1 MDELLETIS
10 RVVTTRG
17 ARAAERRLL
26 EELDRLIPS
35 TLEELGLPVRV
46 VVPSGSL
53 RLHVIRRL
61 ARERGAA
68 AGVVVQTLYGFAME
82 ILAGAGDPAPRGDAA
97 FELLTRRLAC
107 DHPPL
112 RQALGS
118 LQDGYDAAVGV
129 VRDLLDAGFQP
140 GNEEGVLERLDE
152 AGGDLGRERL
162 ARARSLVRLAA
173 EVFDNTDELEAW
185 RTGRALQLAEDRILA
200 GDEGLP
206 PTGALIIHGFADV
219 TGVAADL
226 LQALV
231 RTWGGVVILDRP
243 PDPVDPKKEDA
254 GATYLSRL
262 DERLVHLDH
271 EADGEAAAP
280 PELILAAAPDAEAE
294 ARWVAERIRELL
306 ASGAEPEEIGV
317 VARGLEGIVQPLRRH
332 FGRLGIPFSGVGA
345 TVPGAGARRRVR
357 RLAELLRKGEAT
369 EVDLWAEAWGEGA
382 GHTELLLGL
391 RVLGVLRVADV
402 AGLRTDGELA
412 RGVRLPLYLGEDE
425 ETNSVPGR
433 PTLPATAL
441 EGAAARARRLVEA
454 LGGWPGRGPAEAHRR
469 RTLAVLDALGW
480 TRETGEWEAVARCLG
495 GLVSELPDALEVE
508 KGEWFKLV
516 GDRLDRVGKVS
527 LGGAGGG
534 VQVMTV
540 MESRARTFA
549 HLFVVGLN
557 RGVFP
562 RLGHEDPLLPE
573 AVRVRLASDVLPEM
587 PVKAR
592 SADEERYLFAQ
603 LVSAAPRV
611 KLSWPL
617 ASLEARLTPS
627 SFVERL
633 GLCEEGTKPVP
644 IAPLWRPDD
653 DNLRPRPA
661 YEHAVLAAGKVSPAD
676 LLPVLEAAI
685 AEGREGPPPRAS
697 VVSPGELAAARIDVV
712 DAVEPAVGAVSP
724 GPWFGFIGAAVEEKD
739 ARRWVTRFEATGVC
753 PWRAFIQQRLGVY
766 PLPDPHLGLPDAD
779 GRLVGL
785 VVHEVLERIVLD
797 VVDERAGDLEV
808 ALVGEPLEVPWP
820 ESDRFE
826 DLLQRAA
833 GRVIRREGMTTLGL
847 APLLVARARPLL
859 EVARAVEWGPEG
871 RLNAVLATEVKGE
884 MELEGL
890 DRPLFFRADRVDAG
904 ATGPKLVD
912 YKTGK
917 PLSTAKKAETRRTHL
932 LRQVAQGRTLQAVS
946 YSLAPKGIGGCG
958 RYLYLIPDMDG
969 NDEARH
975 VSVRR
980 DDEEV
985 VAKFAEAV
993 CTIGDGRQAGVVFP
1007 RLEEADG
1014 RAGQHCTYCRV
1025 GEACR
1030 RDDSRFRSRLV
1041 AWMQGE
1047 GTDDAPAAEIARSLW
1062 WLGVEREEEEGDE

>member
-1 MDELLETIS
+1 MAELSETIS

-26 EELDRLIPS
+26 AELDQLIPS
-35 TLEELGLPVRV
+35 TPEELASPVRV
-46 VVPSGSL
+46 VVPSRSL
-53 RLHVIRRL
+53 RLHLIRRL
-61 ARERGAA
+61 AHERGAI

-82 ILAGAGDPAPRGDAA
+82 TLRGAGDPAPRGDAA
-97 FELLTRRLAC
+97 FELLTRRLARS
-107 DHPPL
+107 HKSL
-112 RQALGS
+112 QQALGD
-118 LQDGYDAAVGV
+118 LQVGYDAAVCI

-152 AGGDLGRERL
+152 AGGGLGRERL

-173 EVFDNTDELEAW
+173 EVFEKTDELGAW
-185 RTGRALQLAEDRILA
+185 RSGRALQLAEERILA
-200 GDEGLP
+200 GGEGLP
-206 PTGALIIHGFADV
+206 PTRSLIIHGFADV

-243 PDPVDPKKEDA
+243 PDPVDPDEEDA

-294 ARWVAERIRELL
+294 ARWVAEGIRELL

-317 VARGLEGIVQPLRRH
+317 VARGLEGIAQPLRRH

-402 AGLRTDGELA
+402 ADLRTDGELA
-412 RGVRLPLYLGEDE
+412 RGVRLPLDLGEDE
-425 ETNSVPGR
+425 ETGDVPGR
-433 PTLPATAL
+433 PTLPAKAL
-441 EGAAARARRLVEA
+441 EGAAVRAHRLVEA
-454 LGGWPGRGPAEAHRR
+454 LGGWPGLGPADAHRR
-469 RTLAVLDALGW
+469 RTLAVLDARGW

-495 GLVSELPDALEVE
+495 SLVSELPDALEVE

-516 GDRLDRVGKVS
+516 GDRLDRVGGVP

-540 MESRARTFA
+540 MESRARTFD

-557 RGVFP
+557 RGIFP

-573 AVRVRLASDVLPEM
+573 AIRVRLASDVLPEM

-611 KLSWPL
+611 RLSWRL
-617 ASLEARLTPS
+617 TSLEAKLTPS
-627 SFVERL
+627 PFVERL
-633 GLCEEGTKPVP
+633 GLREEGTKPLPV
-644 IAPLWRPDD
+644 APLWRPDGES
-653 DNLRPRPA
+653 LRPRPA
-661 YEHAVLAAGKVSPAD
+661 YEHAVLAAGKASPAD
-676 LLPVLEAAI
+676 FLLVLEAAI
-685 AEGREGPPPRAS
+685 AEAREGPPPRQSA
-697 VVSPGELAAARIDVV
+697 VSPGELAAARIDVL
-712 DAVEPAVGAVSP
+712 DAVEPAVGVVSP
-724 GPWFGFIGAAVEEKD
+724 GPWFGFIGAAVEVKD
-739 ARRWVTRFEATGVC
+739 ARRWVTQFEATGVC
-753 PWRAFIQQRLGVY
+753 PWRAFIQQRLGVF

-797 VVDERAGDLEV
+797 VVDERAGDLEA
-808 ALVGEPLEVPWP
+808 ALAGEPMEVRWP
-820 ESDRFE
+820 ENDRFE

-847 APLLVARARPLL
+847 TPLLVARARPLL

-871 RLNAVLATEVKGE
+871 RLSAVLAAEANGE
-884 MELEGL
+884 MELEGV
-890 DRPLFFRADRVDAG
+890 DRPLFFRADRVDTG
-904 ATGPKLVD
+904 ATGPELVD

-917 PLSTAKKAETRRTHL
+917 LLSTAKKPETRRAHL
-932 LRQVAQGRTLQAVS
+932 LRKVAQGRTLQAVA
-946 YSLAPKGIGGCG
+946 YSLAPKGPGGCG
-958 RYLYLIPDMDG
+958 RYLYLIPDVDG

-975 VSVRR
+975 VTVRG

-985 VAKFAEAV
+985 VASFAEAV
-993 CTIGDGRQAGVVFP
+993 RTIGDGRQAGVVFP
-1007 RLEEADG
+1007 RIEEADG
-1014 RAGQHCTYCRV
+1014 RAGQHCSYCRV
-1025 GEACR
+1025 AEACR

-1047 GTDDAPAAEIARSLW
+1047 ESDDPPAAEIARSLW
-1062 WLGVEREEEEGDE
+1062 WLGVEREEGEG

>member
-1 MDELLETIS
+1 MIQPPETIS

-26 EELDRLIPS
+26 EELDRFIPS
-35 TLEELGLPVRV
+35 TPEDFALPVRV
-46 VVPSGSL
+46 VVPSRSL
-53 RLHVIRRL
+53 RLHLIRRL
-61 ARERGAA
+61 ARERGAV

-82 ILAGAGDPAPRGDAA
+82 ILAFAGDPAPRGDAA
-97 FELLTRRLAC
+97 FELLTRRLARVH
-107 DHPPL
+107 HPL
-112 RQALGS
+112 QQALGD
-118 LQDGYDAAVGV
+118 LQDGFDAAAGV

-152 AGGDLGRERL
+152 AGGGLGRERI

-173 EVFDNTDELEAW
+173 EVFSKTDELGAW
-185 RTGRALQLAEDRILA
+185 RSGRALQLAEDRILA
-200 GDEGLP
+200 GGEDLP
-206 PTGALIIHGFADV
+206 PTRSLIIHGFADV

-231 RTWGGVVILDRP
+231 RTWSGVVILDRP
-243 PDPVDPKKEDA
+243 RDPVDPKEEDA

-271 EADGEAAAP
+271 QADGEAAAP

-306 ASGAEPEEIGV
+306 ASGEEPEEIGV
-317 VARGLEGIVQPLRRH
+317 VARGLEGIAQPLRRH

-382 GHTELLLGL
+382 DHTQLLLGL

-402 AGLRTDGELA
+402 ARLRTDGELA
-412 RGVRLPLYLGEDE
+412 RGVRLPLDLGEDE
-425 ETNSVPGR
+425 ETGDAPGR
-433 PTLPATAL
+433 STLPAKAL
-441 EGAAARARRLVEA
+441 EGAAVRARRLVEA
-454 LGGWPGRGPAEAHRR
+454 LGGWPGRGPADAHRR

-480 TRETGEWEAVARCLG
+480 TCETGEWEAVARCLG
-495 GLVSELPDALEVE
+495 SLVSELPDALEVE
-508 KGEWFKLV
+508 KGEWLKLV
-516 GDRLDRVGKVS
+516 GDRLDRVGEVL

-562 RLGHEDPLLPE
+562 RRGHEDPLLPE
-573 AVRVRLASDVLPEM
+573 AIRVRLASDVLPEM

-611 KLSWPL
+611 RLSWCL

-633 GLCEEGTKPVP
+633 ALCDEGAKPVP
-644 IAPLWRPDD
+644 IAPLWRQDD
-653 DNLRPRPA
+653 DSMRPRPA
-661 YEHAVLAAGKVSPAD
+661 YEHALLAAGKASPAD

-685 AEGREGPPPRAS
+685 AEGRKGPPPRAS
-697 VVSPGELAAARIDVV
+697 VVNPGELAAARIDVLE
-712 DAVEPAVGAVSP
+712 AVEPAIGVVSP
-724 GPWFGFIGAAVEEKD
+724 GPWSGFIGAAVEVEG
-739 ARRWVTRFEATGVC
+739 ARRWVTQFEATGVC
-753 PWRAFIQQRLGVY
+753 PWRAFTQQRLGVF

-785 VVHEVLERIVLD
+785 VVHEVLERIVLG
-797 VVDERAGDLEV
+797 VVDERAGDLEA
-808 ALVGEPLEVPWP
+808 ALVGEPVEIRWP
-820 ESDRFE
+820 ENDRFE

-833 GRVIRREGMTTLGL
+833 GRIIRREGMTPLGL
-847 APLLVARARPLL
+847 TPLLVARARPLL
-859 EVARAVEWGPEG
+859 EVALAVEWGPEG
-871 RLNAVLATEVKGE
+871 RLNAVLATEI
-884 MELEGL
+884 EGKIEVEDL
-890 DRPLFFRADRVDAG
+890 DRPLFFRADRVDSG
-904 ATGPKLVD
+904 PTGPELVD

-917 PLSTAKKAETRRTHL
+917 PLSTAKKPETRRAHL
-932 LRQVAQGRTLQAVS
+932 LRKVAQGRTLQAVA
-946 YSLAPKGIGGCG
+946 YALGPKGGSGCG
-958 RYLYLIPDMDG
+958 RYLYLIPDVDG

-975 VSVRR
+975 VSVRG

-993 CTIGDGRQAGVVFP
+993 RTIGSGRQVGVVFP

-1014 RAGQHCTYCRV
+1014 RASQHCSYCRV
-1025 GEACR
+1025 SEACR

-1047 GTDDAPAAEIARSLW
+1047 EIDDAPAAEIARNLW
-1062 WLGVEREEEEGDE
+1062 WLGVEREGGDG